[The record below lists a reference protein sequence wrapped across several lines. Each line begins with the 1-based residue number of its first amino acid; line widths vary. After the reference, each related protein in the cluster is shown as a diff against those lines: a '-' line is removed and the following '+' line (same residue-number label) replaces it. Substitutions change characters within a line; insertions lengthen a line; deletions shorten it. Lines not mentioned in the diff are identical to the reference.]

1 MRSFVNFNNYALN
14 LALNNKGLLVA
25 LRGKKL
31 SIRSIAFKATSNEM
45 YRYSL
50 IFSDMTERYF
60 IKYSDMKLS
69 RKVT

>member
-50 IFSDMTERYF
+50 LFSDMTERYF